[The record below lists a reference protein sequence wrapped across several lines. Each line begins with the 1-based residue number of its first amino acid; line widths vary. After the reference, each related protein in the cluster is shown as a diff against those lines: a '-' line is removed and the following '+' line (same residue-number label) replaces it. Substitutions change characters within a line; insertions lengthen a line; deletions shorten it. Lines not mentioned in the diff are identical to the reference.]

1 MSHVKARVARL
12 IENPF
17 IRRVGWH
24 LKRMSEQVEA
34 SFFRSLLIGLV
45 VILLFISLIVWTFET
60 DHEIADFGASFYWA
74 ATTVLGQG
82 DASYASGPV
91 GWVMGWLLGLFGVA
105 IVATITGALVGFMI
119 DFLLKEGQGMGA
131 SGYRDHV
138 IVCGWNATARN
149 LIEELKEDEYGGRVV
164 LIHDA
169 DKSPADDGVYFVR
182 GSDTSEADLRRAGI
196 ENARSAIV
204 CPADGS
210 NEADMH
216 SILVVLAIE
225 AVAPHVRTVVEVN
238 NPLHAKHFR
247 RANVDEFLVTSMLSS
262 HLLARSAMYPG
273 LSELVTDI
281 VSGGEGS
288 ELYRVELPDDCVD
301 KPIDEVSAWLR
312 RHHSATLLAVARSG
326 VTHTNPA
333 SDFVLTT
340 GDDLVVLAE
349 SLGKLRPYERAAA
362 PA

>member
-1 MSHVKARVARL
+1 MSHVKASVAKL
-12 IENPF
+12 FENPF
-17 IRRVGWH
+17 LRRVGWH
-24 LKRMSEQVEA
+24 LRRLSGQVEA
-34 SFFRSLLIGLV
+34 GFFRSLFFGLV
-45 VILLFISLIVWTFET
+45 AILILVSVIVWVFET
-60 DHEIADFGASFYWA
+60 DHELRDFGASFYWA

-82 DASYASGPV
+82 EAGYVSGPV

-131 SGYRDHV
+131 SGYKDHIV
-138 IVCGWNATARN
+138 VCGWNSTARS
-149 LIEELKEDEYGGRVV
+149 LIEELKEDEYGGKVV
-164 LIHDA
+164 LVFDSE
-169 DKSPADDGVYFVR
+169 KSPAGDGVYFVR
-182 GSDTSEADLRRAGI
+182 GSDTSEDDLKRAGI

-204 CPADGS
+204 CPKDGS
-210 NEADMH
+210 DEADMH
-216 SILVVLAIE
+216 SILVSLAIE
-225 AVAPHVRTVVEVN
+225 NIAPDVRTVVEIN
-238 NPLHAKHFR
+238 NPKHEKHFV
-247 RANVDEFLVTSMLSS
+247 RAKVDEFLVTSILSS

-288 ELYRVELPDDCVD
+288 ELYRVELPDDCID
-301 KPIDEVSAWLR
+301 KPIDEVCAWLR
-312 RHHSATLLAVARSG
+312 RTHSATLLAVAREG

-333 SDFVLTT
+333 TDFVLAA

-349 SLGKLRPYERAAA
+349 SLGKLKPYERAIA